1 MWFECVMMV
10 RESVV
15 VLRNLWKIYRM
26 GETSVE
32 ALRGVDLRVRRGE
45 YVAVLGPSGSGKSTL
60 LNIIG
65 GLDRPTEG
73 LVFVNGENLR
83 RLSESRLARFRARNI
98 GFVFQ
103 FFNLIPTFTVL
114 ENVMVPAEILGLGR
128 EEARRRAEIILRIV
142 GLEDKIHNFPGQLS
156 GGEQQRA
163 AIARA
168 FVNEPVL
175 LLCDEPTGNL
185 DTRTGASIVRLL
197 MEANRRYGITLIV
210 VTHDRRIADSADRV
224 VNLVD
229 GKIVGEYLCSHF

>member
-1 MWFECVMMV
+1 MAVG
-10 RESVV
+10 ESVV
-15 VLRNLWKIYRM
+15 LLRNLWKIYKM
-26 GETSVE
+26 GEASVQ
-32 ALRGVDLRVRRGE
+32 ALRGVDLRVKRGE

-73 LVFVNGENLR
+73 LVYVNGENLR
-83 RLSESRLARFRARNI
+83 RLSESRLALFRAKNV

-114 ENVMVPAEILGLGR
+114 ENVMVPAEILGLDR
-128 EEARRRAEIILRIV
+128 DEARRRAEIILRIV
-142 GLEDKIHNFPGQLS
+142 GLEDRIHSFPSQLS

-168 FVNEPVL
+168 FVNEPAL

-185 DTRTGASIVRLL
+185 DTKTGAGIVRLL
-197 MEANRRYGITLIV
+197 TEANKRYGITLIV
-210 VTHDRRIADSADRV
+210 VTHDHRIANSADRV

>member
-1 MWFECVMMV
+1 MAVG
-10 RESVV
+10 ESVV
-15 VLRNLWKIYRM
+15 LLRNLWKIYKM
-26 GETSVE
+26 GEASVQ
-32 ALRGVDLRVRRGE
+32 ALRGVDLRVKRGG

-73 LVFVNGENLR
+73 LVYVNGENLR
-83 RLSESRLARFRARNI
+83 RLSESQLALFRAKNV

-114 ENVMVPAEILGLGR
+114 ENVMVPAEILGLNR
-128 EEARRRAEIILRIV
+128 DEARRRAEIILRIV
-142 GLEDKIHNFPGQLS
+142 GLEDRIHSFPSQLS

-168 FVNEPVL
+168 FVNEPAL

-185 DTRTGASIVRLL
+185 DTKTGAGIVRLL
-197 MEANRRYGITLIV
+197 TEANKRYGITLIV
-210 VTHDRRIADSADRV
+210 VTHDDRIANSADRV
-224 VNLVD
+224 VNLID
-229 GKIVGEYLCSHF
+229 GKIVGEYICSHF

>member
-1 MWFECVMMV
+1 MV

-142 GLEDKIHNFPGQLS
+142 GLEDKIHNFPSQLS

>member
-1 MWFECVMMV
+1 LWFECVMMV

-142 GLEDKIHNFPGQLS
+142 GLEDKIHNFPSQLS